1 MKKKVVVFAPNA
13 EGKVIRRIRAF
24 RDNDFEVICLSYR
37 RNRYNQNYK
46 PEWENIHLGDTQ
58 AQQYIRRSLG
68 MFRIFWIL
76 FKARKRIRDATVFF
90 AINLDLAVLAFSTR
104 FICGKKIPIV
114 YEVAD
119 IQPIMVQN
127 NLQGKLF
134 RFVQRR
140 ILKRIHLL
148 VVTSPG
154 FVKHYF
160 LPTQNYTG
168 KWFVLEHKLYPPFVP
183 IKRKNERIRTE
194 NDKWV
199 IGHFGILKCIKSW
212 RLIKQIAKALPE
224 QVEFYVRGY
233 LDQIDEADFSQSIA
247 EIPNIKYGGS
257 YATPDDL
264 TELYDRIDLVWCFD
278 FVNEQHNSK
287 WCLPNRLHEGGH
299 FGVPMLASKGYQV
312 GNYIEDWGIGWTFEE
327 PCLKNL
333 VNFLRGLTVEKY
345 QKVKNHYNALP
356 ESQFAGTEDFSRM
369 CDMILDAIHQS
380 ESKSLSKL

>member
-1 MKKKVVVFAPNA
+1 MKKKVIVFAPNA

-37 RNRYNQNYK
+37 RNRYNQNYE

-58 AQQYIRRSLG
+58 ARQYIRRSLG
-68 MFRIFWIL
+68 MFRILWIL

-90 AINLDLAVLAFSTR
+90 AINFDLAILAFGAR
-104 FICGKKIPIV
+104 LICGKKVPIV

-119 IQPIMVQN
+119 IQPVMVRN

-134 RFVQRR
+134 RFIQRR
-140 ILKRIHLL
+140 ILKRIQLL

-183 IKRKNERIRTE
+183 IKRENERICTE
-194 NDKWV
+194 NDKWI

-212 RLIKQIAKALPE
+212 ELIKQIAKALPE

-233 LDQIDEADFSQSIA
+233 LDQIDEANFSQSIA
-247 EIPNIKYGGS
+247 ELPNIKYGGS

-264 TELYDRIDLVWCFD
+264 TALYDRIDLVWCFD

-287 WCLPNRLHEGGH
+287 WCLPNRLHEGGY
-299 FGVPMLASKGYQV
+299 FGMPMLASKGYQV
-312 GNYIEDWGIGWTFEE
+312 GDYIEDWGIGWTFEE
-327 PCLKNL
+327 PYLENL
-333 VNFLRGLTVEKY
+333 VDFLDNLTVEQY
-345 QKVKNHYNALP
+345 QNVKNHYNALP
-356 ESQFAGTEDFSRM
+356 ESRFAGTEDFSQM
-369 CDMILDAIHQS
+369 CDLILDTIHQS
-380 ESKSLSKL
+380 ESKFLSKL